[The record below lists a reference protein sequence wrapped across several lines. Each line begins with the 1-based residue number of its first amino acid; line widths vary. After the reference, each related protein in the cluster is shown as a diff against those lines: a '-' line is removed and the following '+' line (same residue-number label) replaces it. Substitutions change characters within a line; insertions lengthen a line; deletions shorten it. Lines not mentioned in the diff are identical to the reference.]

1 MLKLRRR
8 SVHMKVSTL
17 GIDLAKNVFQLH
29 GVGCNGQTVLKKKL
43 TRDKFLPF
51 LMQLEPCLIGM
62 EACASSHHFAR
73 VLRQYG
79 HEVKLIPPQY
89 VKPYVK
95 TNKTDAADA
104 EAICEAVA
112 RPNMRFVQIK
122 TAEQQAILVLHTE
135 RNILIRE
142 RTACANSMRAILAE
156 FGIIMPRTLS
166 QLYKKIP
173 EILEEYDNELS
184 AFVRC
189 SVARQ
194 LEHLQGVEDQITLIE
209 QELSRWAK
217 TQPACQRVMKVPG
230 VGLMTATYLVASVGN
245 GQQFHS
251 AKQFAAWLGLVPRE
265 FSSGGKQRLGRI
277 SKRGDRYFRYLLV
290 HGARAV
296 AAVIERHKDNMPWLY
311 RLLNKKAYNVAV
323 VAQANKTARILW
335 SMLVHHTEYRTLS
348 AV

>member
-1 MLKLRRR
+1 
-8 SVHMKVSTL
+8 MKVSTL

-166 QLYKKIP
+166 QLYKTIP

-194 LEHLQGVEDQITLIE
+194 LAHLQGVEDQITLIE

-348 AV
+348 VV

>member
-8 SVHMKVSTL
+8 SIHMKVSTL

-184 AFVRC
+184 PFVRC

-194 LEHLQGVEDQITLIE
+194 LEHLQGVEDQITFIE

>member
-1 MLKLRRR
+1 
-8 SVHMKVSTL
+8 MKVSTL

-251 AKQFAAWLGLVPRE
+251 AKQFAA
-265 FSSGGKQRLGRI
+265 
-277 SKRGDRYFRYLLV
+277 
-290 HGARAV
+290 
-296 AAVIERHKDNMPWLY
+296 ERVLKW
-311 RLLNKKAYNVAV
+311 R
-323 VAQANKTARILW
+323 
-335 SMLVHHTEYRTLS
+335 
-348 AV
+348 

>member
-1 MLKLRRR
+1 
-8 SVHMKVSTL
+8 MKVSTL

-184 AFVRC
+184 PFVRC

-194 LEHLQGVEDQITLIE
+194 LEPLQGVEDQITFIE

-277 SKRGDRYFRYLLV
+277 SKRGDRYFRYLLG

>member
-1 MLKLRRR
+1 
-8 SVHMKVSTL
+8 MKVSTL

-135 RNILIRE
+135 QNILIRE

-184 AFVRC
+184 PFVRC

-194 LEHLQGVEDQITLIE
+194 LEHLQGVEDQITFIE